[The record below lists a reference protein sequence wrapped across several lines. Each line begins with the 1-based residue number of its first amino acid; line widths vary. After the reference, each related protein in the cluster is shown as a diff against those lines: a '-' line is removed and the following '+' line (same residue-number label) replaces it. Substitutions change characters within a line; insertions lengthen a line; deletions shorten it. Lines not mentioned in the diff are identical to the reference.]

1 MEFRTDG
8 VVMTTKEILHNT
20 EEKMKKAVESVAR
33 EFSEIRTGRASPSLV
48 EGLHIDY
55 YGTPTLLKQ
64 LASISVPDAHL
75 IVIQPWDVTAIGEI
89 EKAINKSNLGINPSN
104 DGKLIRL
111 SIPPLSRERRQELAK
126 VVHKMAEEGRVSL
139 RTIRREAKEALEKL
153 EKDKIIP
160 EDDKFRGIDELQKL
174 VDKYIAKVDESLKN
188 KEKEILE
195 F

>member
-1 MEFRTDG
+1 
-8 VVMTTKEILHNT
+8 MTTREILHNT
-20 EEKMKKAVESVAR
+20 EEKMKKAVDSMMR
-33 EFSEIRTGRASPSLV
+33 EFSEIRTGRASPGLV

-64 LASISVPDAHL
+64 LASISAPDAHL
-75 IVIQPWDVTAIGEI
+75 IAIQPWDVTAIVEI
-89 EKAINKSNLGINPSN
+89 EKAIMKSNLGINPSN

-111 SIPPLSRERRQELAK
+111 SIPPLSKERRQELVK
-126 VVHKMAEEGRVSL
+126 VVHKMTEEGRVSL

-153 EKDKIIP
+153 EKDKVIP

-174 VDKYIAKVDESLKN
+174 VDKYIAKVDELLKN

>member
-1 MEFRTDG
+1 
-8 VVMTTKEILHNT
+8 MTTKEILHNT
-20 EEKMKKAVESVAR
+20 EEKMKKALESMSR
-33 EFSEIRTGRASPSLV
+33 EFSEIRTGRASPTLV

-64 LASISVPDAHL
+64 LASISAPDAHL
-75 IVIQPWDVTAIGEI
+75 IVIQPWDITAIPEI
-89 EKAINKSNLGINPSN
+89 EKAILKSNLGITPSN

-111 SIPPLSRERRQELAK
+111 SVPPLSKERRQELAK

-139 RTIRREAKEALEKL
+139 RTIRRDSKESLEKL
-153 EKDKIIP
+153 EKDKVIP

-174 VDKYIAKVDESLKN
+174 VDKYIAKIDELLKS

>member
-1 MEFRTDG
+1 
-8 VVMTTKEILHNT
+8 MTTKEVLHNT
-20 EEKMKKAVESVAR
+20 EEKMKKSVESVAR

-48 EGLHIDY
+48 EGMHIDY

-75 IVIQPWDVTAIGEI
+75 IVIQPWDPSAIADI
-89 EKAINKSNLGINPSN
+89 EKAIMKSNLGITPSN

-111 SIPPLSRERRQELAK
+111 SIPPLSKERREELVK

-139 RTIRREAKEALEKL
+139 RTIRREAKESLEKL
-153 EKDKIIP
+153 EKDKVIS
-160 EDDKFRGIDELQKL
+160 EDNKFRAIDELQKII
-174 VDKYIAKVDESLKN
+174 DKYIAKVDEILKN
-188 KEKEILE
+188 KEKEIME

>member
-1 MEFRTDG
+1 MAI
-8 VVMTTKEILHNT
+8 KEILHNT
-20 EEKMKKAVESVAR
+20 EEKMKKAVESVTR
-33 EFSEIRTGRASPSLV
+33 ELSEIRTGRASPGLV

-75 IVIQPWDVTAIGEI
+75 IVIQPWDPTVIGEI
-89 EKAINKSNLGINPSN
+89 EKAILKSNLGINPSN

-111 SIPPLSRERRQELAK
+111 SLPPLSRERRQELAK
-126 VVHKMAEEGRVSL
+126 VVNKMAEEGRVSL
-139 RTIRREAKEALEKL
+139 RTIRREAKESLEKL
-153 EKDKIIP
+153 EKDKVIP

-174 VDKYIAKVDESLKN
+174 IDKYIAKIDEILKN

>member
-1 MEFRTDG
+1 
-8 VVMTTKEILHNT
+8 MTIKETLHHT
-20 EEKMKKAVESVAR
+20 EEKMKKALESVGR

-48 EGLHIDY
+48 EGLRIDY

-75 IVIQPWDVTAIGEI
+75 IVIQPWDVSIIGEI
-89 EKAINKSNLGINPSN
+89 ERAIMKSNLGINPSN

-111 SIPPLSRERRQELAK
+111 AIPPLSRERRQELVK

-139 RTIRREAKEALEKL
+139 RTIRREAKESLEKL
-153 EKDKIIP
+153 EKDKLIS
-160 EDDKFRGIDELQKL
+160 EDDKFRGIDELQKF
-174 VDKYIAKVDESLKN
+174 VDKYIAKIDEILKN

>member
-1 MEFRTDG
+1 
-8 VVMTTKEILHNT
+8 MTTREILHNS
-20 EEKMKKAVESVAR
+20 EDKMKKTFESVTR
-33 EFSEIRTGRASPSLV
+33 EFSEIRTGRASPALV

-75 IVIQPWDVTAIGEI
+75 IVIQPWDITAIGEI
-89 EKAINKSNLGINPSN
+89 EKAIMKSNLGINPSN

-111 SIPPLSRERRQELAK
+111 SIPPLSKERRQELAK
-126 VVHKMAEEGRVSL
+126 VINKMAEEGKVSL

-153 EKDKIIP
+153 EKDKAIP

-174 VDKYIAKVDESLKN
+174 VDKYIAKVDELFKN

>member
-1 MEFRTDG
+1 
-8 VVMTTKEILHNT
+8 MTTREILHNA
-20 EEKMKKAVESVAR
+20 EEKMKKAFDSVMR
-33 EFSEIRTGRASPSLV
+33 EFSEIRTGRASPALV
-48 EGLHIDY
+48 EGLHVDY

-64 LASISVPDAHL
+64 LASISAPDVHL
-75 IVIQPWDVTAIGEI
+75 IVIQPWDVTALVEI
-89 EKAINKSNLGINPSN
+89 EKAIMKSNLGINPSN

-111 SIPPLSRERRQELAK
+111 SIPPLSKERRQELVK

-153 EKDKIIP
+153 EKDKVIA

-174 VDKYIAKVDESLKN
+174 VDKYIAKIDELLKS
-188 KEKEILE
+188 KEKEVLE

>member
-1 MEFRTDG
+1 
-8 VVMTTKEILHNT
+8 MTAKEVIHNT
-20 EEKMKKAVESVAR
+20 DEKMKKAVDSVMR
-33 EFSEIRTGRASPSLV
+33 EFMEIRTGRVHPGLV

-55 YGTPTLLKQ
+55 YGTPTLIKQ

-75 IVIQPWDVTAIGEI
+75 IVIQPWDTNAIAAI
-89 EKAINKSNLGINPSN
+89 EKAIMKSNLGITPSN

-111 SIPPLSRERRQELAK
+111 SFPPLSKERRQELAK

-139 RTIRREAKEALEKL
+139 RTIRRDAKETLEKL
-153 EKDKIIP
+153 EKDKVIT
-160 EDDKFRGIDELQKL
+160 EDDKFRGIEELQKH
-174 VDKYIAKVDESLKN
+174 VERYIAKIDELLKN